1 MSEEKRQESEITIE
15 NIKYMLSQL
24 GSRIDPFE
32 IIEYLEARNI
42 PLPNFDDIEEM
53 NHEFSPEFEEKMAQ
67 LLK

>member
-24 GSRIDPFE
+24 GSRIDPFD
-32 IIEYLEARNI
+32 IIDYLEERNI

-67 LLK
+67 LFK